1 MTQMEL
7 RENLSSNIKRFRK
20 RLSLTQEKL
29 AEKTGLSA
37 QTINDIEGCRTWVSD
52 KSLIK
57 ISEVLHTSP
66 ALLLS
71 PNQEILSEKND
82 SKSINSI
89 DIMKIKSELSV
100 AISTQIQEVFAPY
113 Q

>member
-7 RENLSSNIKRFRK
+7 RENLSFNIKAYRK
-20 RLSLTQEKL
+20 RLFLTQEKL

-57 ISEVLHTSP
+57 ISEILHVSP
-66 ALLLS
+66 SELLRS
-71 PNQEILSEKND
+71 KGSISKQNND
-82 SKSINSI
+82 SDNDKMMRVKEDLSSAINF
-89 DIMKIKSELSV
+89 
-100 AISTQIQEVFAPY
+100 QIQEIFSMYGVK
-113 Q
+113 